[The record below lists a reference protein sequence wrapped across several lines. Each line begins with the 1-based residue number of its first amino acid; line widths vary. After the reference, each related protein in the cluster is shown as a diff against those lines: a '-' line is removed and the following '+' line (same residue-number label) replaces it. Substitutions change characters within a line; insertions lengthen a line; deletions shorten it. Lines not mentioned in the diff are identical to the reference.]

1 MVLCSV
7 LIVKLH
13 FVVVIKHLSCM
24 HTNILLKV
32 LVIKSRE
39 VACWVLLFFSLAGFG
54 LFVFYLFFKLAF

>member
-13 FVVVIKHLSCM
+13 FVVVIKHLYF
-24 HTNILLKV
+24 TDTDILLKV

-39 VACWVLLFFSLAGFG
+39 VAYRCFFVV
-54 LFVFYLFFKLAF
+54 VFLC